1 MQIKLFK
8 KKKYVSGLFAF
19 HTDVGRV
26 RINNEDQATAL
37 TNAYGNTMLV
47 VCDGMG
53 GQNKGDFASNLAISC
68 ITDSFISARKFLNSW
83 HARYWLVGA
92 LRNANATIFN
102 EASKNAAYNGMGT
115 TISIALIYHD
125 KLITAQV
132 GDSRIYRL
140 NEASGVEQL
149 TEDQTYVGYL
159 YRTGQIT
166 KEEMK
171 THPKR
176 HMLMN
181 ALGIYPSINVDI
193 KVFPYID
200 ETLLLCSDGLY
211 NNVTETTMTSIL
223 RGDDTPEQKVM
234 ELISIG
240 NSNGG
245 SDNLAAVVWEA
256 KHYGD

>member
-1 MQIKLFK
+1 MQNKLFK

-19 HTDVGRV
+19 HTDVGKV
-26 RINNEDQATAL
+26 RMNNEDQAIAL
-37 TNAYGNTMLV
+37 SNAYGNTLLV

-53 GQNKGDFASNLAISC
+53 GQNKGDFASNLAVSC
-68 ITDSFISARKFLNSW
+68 VSDSFNSAPKFLCAS
-83 HARYWLVGA
+83 HAKYWLIKA
-92 LRNANATIFN
+92 LREANTAIFN

-115 TISIALIYHD
+115 TISVALIYHD
-125 KLITAQV
+125 KLITGQV
-132 GDSRIYRL
+132 GDSRIYRV
-140 NEASGVEQL
+140 SDPTGIEQL
-149 TEDQTYVGYL
+149 SEDQTYVGYL

-181 ALGIYPSINVDI
+181 ALGIYPSVNVDVKI
-193 KVFPYID
+193 FPYVD

-211 NNVTETTMTSIL
+211 NNVSETTISSIL

-245 SDNLAAVVWEA
+245 SDNIAAVVWEA